1 MDLSTFLHV
10 WVKARMFSTKMDAS
24 VTEKDGS
31 YRRSSRS
38 FGEDVLIR
46 LKSIKGCSL
55 GARFYCGAGGVGRAS
70 VVETWLGFE
79 SDAEAILETADDEL

>member
-1 MDLSTFLHV
+1 
-10 WVKARMFSTKMDAS
+10 MDAS

-38 FGEDVLIR
+38 FGEDVLKR
-46 LKSIKGCSL
+46 LKSIQGCSL
-55 GARFYCGAGGVGRAS
+55 GALLFCGAGGVERAS
-70 VVETWLGFE
+70 VVETLLGFE